1 MNKSKRDE
9 ARDKYFQWINIG
21 ESKLVTPIFEEMFEA
36 GYSAGFAEAQEQVKV
51 LVEALEFYSSMRH
64 PVYKETA
71 HKALEQYRKAVSGE

>member
-36 GYSAGFAEAQEQVKV
+36 GYSAGFA
-51 LVEALEFYSSMRH
+51 
-64 PVYKETA
+64 
-71 HKALEQYRKAVSGE
+71 